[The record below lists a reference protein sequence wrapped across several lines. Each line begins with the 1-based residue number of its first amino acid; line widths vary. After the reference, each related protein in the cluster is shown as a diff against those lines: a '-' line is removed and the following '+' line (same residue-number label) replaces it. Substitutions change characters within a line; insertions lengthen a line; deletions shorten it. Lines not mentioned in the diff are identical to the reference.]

1 MDNLTIGYLGVAA
14 ILLLLALRVPISFA
28 LGSVSFVGIW
38 LVRSKGAAL
47 GLIGALPHDFASSW
61 ELSAVPMFLLMGAVA
76 YQTGLTS
83 SLYNAARLWLN
94 ELPGGLAVAT
104 NFTAAGFAAASG
116 SSIATSA
123 AVGKLAI
130 PEMLKFGYD
139 KALATGTVAAS
150 GTLGALIPPSIAFV
164 IYGWF
169 TEQSVGMLLMA
180 GLIPGLLTATLYTVM
195 IVGRCIIDPT
205 LAPKVAIKVT
215 WREKFEALLQVWP
228 MPVLVMGVIGSI
240 YSGLATP
247 TEAGALGAAFAL
259 IIGACMG
266 NLNRKTLGDSVRDA
280 LRTTSSLFFL
290 AIGAVMLTR
299 FLAMAG
305 VPGFIADTVSHMNL
319 GPIELVIA
327 LAIVYLILGMF
338 LDPIGVML
346 LTLPVFLP
354 AFDALNMNLIW
365 VGVIVVKMIE
375 IGLLTPP
382 VGLNV
387 YVVKNVAGDSVPLQT
402 VFRGVLW
409 FLACE
414 VVIMTLLIAFP
425 EISLWL
431 PSLMLEG

>member
-1 MDNLTIGYLGVAA
+1 M
-14 ILLLLALRVPISFA
+14 
-28 LGSVSFVGIW
+28 
-38 LVRSKGAAL
+38 GAA
-47 GLIGALPHDFASSW
+47 
-61 ELSAVPMFLLMGAVA
+61 A

-83 SLYNAARLWLN
+83 SLYTAARLWLN

-123 AVGKLAI
+123 AVGRLAI

-169 TEQSVGMLLMA
+169 TEQSVGMLLIA
-180 GLIPGLLTATLYTVM
+180 GILPGLLTAALYTLM
-195 IVGRCIIDPT
+195 IVGRCVAQPEI
-205 LAPKVAIKVT
+205 APKVALKVPMS
-215 WREKFEALLQVWP
+215 EKMQALGRVWP
-228 MPVLVMGVIGSI
+228 MPLLVLGVIGSI

-247 TEAGALGAAFAL
+247 TEAGAVGAAFAF
-259 IIGACMG
+259 IIGAAQG
-266 NLNRKTLGDSVRDA
+266 RLTREALANSVGDA
-280 LRTTSSLFFL
+280 LRTTAALFFL

-305 VPGFIADTVSHMNL
+305 VPAFIAEVVADLEL
-319 GPIELVIA
+319 GPVALVIA
-327 LAIVYLILGMF
+327 LAVVYLVLGMF

-354 AFDALNMNLIW
+354 AFHALDMDLIW
-365 VGVIVVKMIE
+365 IGVIVVKMIE
-375 IGLLTPP
+375 VGLLTPP

-387 YVVKNVAGDSVPLQT
+387 YVVKGVAGDAVPLST
-402 VFRGVLW
+402 VFRGVGW

-414 VVIMTLLIAFP
+414 LVILILLIAFP
-425 EISLWL
+425 GISLWL
-431 PSLMLEG
+431 PGLM

>member
-1 MDNLTIGYLGVAA
+1 MDDLTIGGLGFVA
-14 ILLLLALRVPISFA
+14 ILALLALRVPIAFA
-28 LGSVSFVGIW
+28 LGGVSFVGIW
-38 LVRSKGAAL
+38 LVRSEGAAF
-47 GLIGALPHDFASSW
+47 GIMGSLPHDFASSW
-61 ELSAVPMFLLMGAVA
+61 ELSAVPMFLLMGAAA

-83 SLYNAARLWLN
+83 SLYTAARLWLN

-123 AVGKLAI
+123 AVGRLAI

-169 TEQSVGMLLMA
+169 TEQSVGMLLIA
-180 GLIPGLLTATLYTVM
+180 GILPGLLTAALYTLM
-195 IVGRCIIDPT
+195 IVGRCMHRPE
-205 LAPKVAIKVT
+205 LAPRVALKVT
-215 WREKFEALLQVWP
+215 MSEKLQALGRVWP
-228 MPVLVMGVIGSI
+228 MPLLVVGVIGSI

-247 TEAGALGAAFAL
+247 TEAGAVGAAFAF
-259 IIGACMG
+259 IIGGAQG
-266 NLNRKTLGDSVRDA
+266 RLTREALTNSVGDA

-305 VPGFIADTVSHMNL
+305 VPAFIAEVVSDLEL
-319 GPIELVIA
+319 GPVALVAA
-327 LAIVYLILGMF
+327 LAVVYLVLGMF

-354 AFDALNMNLIW
+354 AFHALELDLIW
-365 VGVIVVKMIE
+365 IGVIVVKMIE
-375 IGLLTPP
+375 VGLLTPP

-387 YVVKNVAGDSVPLQT
+387 YVVKGVAGDSVPLST
-402 VFRGVLW
+402 VFRGVGW

-414 VVIMTLLIAFP
+414 LVILILLIAFP
-425 EISLWL
+425 AISLWL
-431 PSLMLEG
+431 PGLMAGR

>member
-14 ILLLLALRVPISFA
+14 ILVLLAMRVPISFA
-28 LGSVSFVGIW
+28 LGGVSFVGIW
-38 LVRSKGAAL
+38 MVRSKGAAL
-47 GLIGALPHDFASSW
+47 GLIGSLPHDFASSW

-83 SLYNAARLWLN
+83 SLYTAARPWLN

-130 PEMLKFGYD
+130 PEMLRFGYD

-150 GTLGALIPPSIAFV
+150 GTLGALIPPSIAVV

-169 TEQSVGMLLMA
+169 TEQSVGQLLMA
-180 GLIPGLLTATLYTVM
+180 GLIPGLLTAGMYTVM
-195 IVGRCIIDPT
+195 IVGRCMIDPT
-205 LAPKVAIKVT
+205 LAPKVAMTVT
-215 WREKFEALLQVWP
+215 WREKLEALLQVWP
-228 MPVLVMGVIGSI
+228 MPVLVLGVIGSI
-240 YSGLATP
+240 YAGLATP

-259 IIGACMG
+259 IIGAAMG
-266 NLNRKTLGDSVRDA
+266 NLNKKTLGDSVRDA

-305 VPGFIADTVSHMNL
+305 VPGFIADLVSHLDL
-319 GPIELVIA
+319 GPVELVIA
-327 LAIVYLILGMF
+327 LSIVYLILGMF

-375 IGLLTPP
+375 VGLLTPP

-387 YVVKNVAGDSVPLQT
+387 YVVKNVAGDTVPLQT
-402 VFRGVLW
+402 VFKGVGW
-409 FLACE
+409 FLGCE
-414 VVIMTLLIAFP
+414 VIIMALLIAFP

-431 PSLMLEG
+431 PSLMHMG

>member
-14 ILLLLALRVPISFA
+14 IMVLLALRVPISFA

-47 GLIGALPHDFASSW
+47 GLIGSLPHDFASSW

-83 SLYNAARLWLN
+83 SLYTAARLWLN

-123 AVGKLAI
+123 AVGRLAI

-180 GLIPGLLTATLYTVM
+180 GLIPGLLTAGLYTVM
-195 IVGRCIIDPT
+195 IVGRCVFDPS

-215 WREKFEALLQVWP
+215 WREKFQALLQVWP
-228 MPVLVMGVIGSI
+228 MPVLVLGVIGSI
-240 YSGLATP
+240 YSGMATP

-259 IIGACMG
+259 IIGAFMG
-266 NLNRKTLGDSVRDA
+266 NLNKKTLGDSVRDA

-305 VPGFIADTVSHMNL
+305 IPGFIADLVSHLEL
-319 GPIELVIA
+319 GPVSLVIA
-327 LAIVYLILGMF
+327 LSIVYLILGMF

-354 AFDALNMNLIW
+354 AFDALDMNLIW

-375 IGLLTPP
+375 VGLLTPP

-402 VFRGVLW
+402 VFKGVLW
-409 FLACE
+409 FLGCE
-414 VVIMTLLIAFP
+414 VIIMALLIAFP
-425 EISLWL
+425 GISLWL
-431 PSLMLEG
+431 PSLMHMG

>member
-1 MDNLTIGYLGVAA
+1 MEDLTIGGLGVVA
-14 ILLLLALRVPISFA
+14 ILLLLAARVPIAFA
-28 LGSVSFVGIW
+28 LGGVSFVGIW
-38 LVRSKGAAL
+38 LVRSDRAAF
-47 GLIGALPHDFASSW
+47 GIIGSLPHDFASSW
-61 ELSAVPMFLLMGAVA
+61 ELSAIPMFLLMGAVA

-83 SLYNAARLWLN
+83 SLYTAARLWLN

-123 AVGKLAI
+123 AVGRLAI
-130 PEMLKFGYD
+130 PEMLRFGYD

-169 TEQSVGMLLMA
+169 TEQSVGRLLIA
-180 GLIPGLLTATLYTVM
+180 GIIPGLLTGFLYTVM
-195 IVGRCIIDPT
+195 IVGRCLADPS
-205 LAPKVAIKVT
+205 LAPKVAIKVPM
-215 WREKFEALLQVWP
+215 REKLVALLNVWP
-228 MPVLVMGVIGSI
+228 MPLLVLGVIGSI
-240 YSGLATP
+240 YAGVATP

-259 IIGACMG
+259 LIGASQG
-266 NLNRKTLGDSVRDA
+266 RLTRAALGKSVRDA
-280 LRTTSSLFFL
+280 MITTSTLFFL

-305 VPGFIADTVSHMNL
+305 VPGFIADMVTALEL
-319 GPIELVIA
+319 GPVELVIA
-327 LAIVYLILGMF
+327 LALIYLVLGMF

-354 AFDALNMNLIW
+354 AFHALEMDLIW
-365 VGVIVVKMIE
+365 IGVIVVKMIE
-375 IGLLTPP
+375 VGLLTPP

-387 YVVKNVAGDSVPLQT
+387 YVVKGVAGDSVPLAT
-402 VFRGVLW
+402 VFRGVGW

-414 VVIMTLLIAFP
+414 VVVMILLIAFP
-425 EISLWL
+425 GLSTWL
-431 PSLMLEG
+431 PGLMLGS

>member
-1 MDNLTIGYLGVAA
+1 MDPLTIGGLGVVA
-14 ILLLLALRVPISFA
+14 ILVLLALRVPIAFA
-28 LGSVSFVGIW
+28 LGGVSFIGIW
-38 LVRSKGAAL
+38 IIRGYKPAL
-47 GLIGALPHDFASSW
+47 GLIGSLPHSFASSW
-61 ELSAVPMFLLMGAVA
+61 ELSAVPMFLLMGAIA

-94 ELPGGLAVAT
+94 GLPGGLAVAT

-123 AVGKLAI
+123 AVGRLAI

-169 TEQSVGMLLMA
+169 TEQSVGQLLIA
-180 GLIPGLLTATLYTVM
+180 GVIPGLMTALAYTVM
-195 IVGRCIIDPT
+195 IVVRCTINPK
-205 LAPKVAIKVT
+205 LAPSIGLKVT
-215 WREKFEALLQVWP
+215 WAEKLTALGQVWP
-228 MPVLVMGVIGSI
+228 MPLLVLCVIGSI
-240 YSGLATP
+240 YLGLATP
-247 TEAGALGAAFAL
+247 TEAGALGAFFAL
-259 IIGACMG
+259 VIGALKG
-266 NLNRKTLGDSVRDA
+266 AATRSAIVNSVGDA
-280 LRTTSSLFFL
+280 MRTTSSLFLL

-305 VPGFIADTVSHMNL
+305 VPGFIADIVTHLEL
-319 GPIELVIA
+319 GPVELVIA
-327 LAIVYLILGMF
+327 MSLVYLILGMF

-354 AFDALNMNLIW
+354 AFHALDMDLIW
-365 VGVIVVKMIE
+365 IGVIVVKMIE

-387 YVVKNVAGDSVPLQT
+387 YVLKGVAGDTVPLAT
-402 VFRGVLW
+402 VFKGVGW

-414 VVIMTLLIAFP
+414 VIIMILLISYP
-425 EISLWL
+425 GLSVWL
-431 PSLMLEG
+431 PGLMHK

>member
-14 ILLLLALRVPISFA
+14 IMVLLALRVPISFA

-38 LVRSKGAAL
+38 MVRSKGAAL
-47 GLIGALPHDFASSW
+47 GLIGSLPHDFASSW

-83 SLYNAARLWLN
+83 SLYTAARLWLN

-123 AVGKLAI
+123 AVGRLAI

-180 GLIPGLLTATLYTVM
+180 GLIPGLLTAGLYTVM
-195 IVGRCIIDPT
+195 IVGRCVIDPS

-215 WREKFEALLQVWP
+215 WREKFQALLQVWP
-228 MPVLVMGVIGSI
+228 MPVLVLGVIGSI
-240 YSGLATP
+240 YSGMATP

-259 IIGACMG
+259 IIGAFMG
-266 NLNRKTLGDSVRDA
+266 NLNKKTLGDSVRDA

-305 VPGFIADTVSHMNL
+305 IPGFIADLVSHLEL
-319 GPIELVIA
+319 GPISLVIA
-327 LAIVYLILGMF
+327 LSIVYLILGMF

-354 AFDALNMNLIW
+354 AFDALDMNLIW

-375 IGLLTPP
+375 VGLLTPP

-402 VFRGVLW
+402 VFKGVLW
-409 FLACE
+409 FLGCE
-414 VVIMTLLIAFP
+414 VIIMALLIAFP
-425 EISLWL
+425 GISLWL
-431 PSLMLEG
+431 PSLMHMG

>member
-14 ILLLLALRVPISFA
+14 IMVLLALRVPISFA

-47 GLIGALPHDFASSW
+47 GLIGSLPHDFASSW

-83 SLYNAARLWLN
+83 SLYTAARLWLN

-123 AVGKLAI
+123 AVGRLAI

-180 GLIPGLLTATLYTVM
+180 GLIPGLLTAGLYTVM
-195 IVGRCIIDPT
+195 IVGRCVIDPS

-215 WREKFEALLQVWP
+215 WREKFQALLQVWP
-228 MPVLVMGVIGSI
+228 MPVLVLGVIGSI
-240 YSGLATP
+240 YSGMATP

-259 IIGACMG
+259 IIGAFMG
-266 NLNRKTLGDSVRDA
+266 NLNKKTLGDSVRDA

-305 VPGFIADTVSHMNL
+305 IPGFIADLVSHLEL
-319 GPIELVIA
+319 GPISLVIA
-327 LAIVYLILGMF
+327 LSIVYLILGMF

-354 AFDALNMNLIW
+354 AFDALDMNLIW

-375 IGLLTPP
+375 VGLLTPP

-402 VFRGVLW
+402 VFKGVLW
-409 FLACE
+409 FLGCE
-414 VVIMTLLIAFP
+414 VIIMALLIAFP
-425 EISLWL
+425 GISLWL
-431 PSLMLEG
+431 PSLMHMG